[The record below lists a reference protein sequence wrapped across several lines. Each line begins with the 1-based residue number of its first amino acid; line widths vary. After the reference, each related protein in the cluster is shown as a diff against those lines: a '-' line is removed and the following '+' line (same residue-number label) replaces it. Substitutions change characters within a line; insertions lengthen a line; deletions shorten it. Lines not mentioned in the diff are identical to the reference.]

1 MPIVEGK
8 YEAKL
13 STKFKDVKDGIE
25 EIKAGIKKSRRIRI
39 NGIPMG
45 LLDELK
51 PMLTEKDVKI
61 ILPLGERKPKDLEKL
76 GEVATTKARIYVE
89 YDKKE
94 ANTGSVCLPDKI
106 FNIVW
111 LDGKILEISAM
122 EYSKCVKCLRDTFEM
137 AWRYSEK

>member
-111 LDGKILEISAM
+111 LDGKILEISTM